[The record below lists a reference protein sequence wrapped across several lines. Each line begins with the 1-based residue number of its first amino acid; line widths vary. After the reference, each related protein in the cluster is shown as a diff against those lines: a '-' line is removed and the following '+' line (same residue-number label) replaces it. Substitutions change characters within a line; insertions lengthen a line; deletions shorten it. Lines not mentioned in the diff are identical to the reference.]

1 MKETKTDRKK
11 SRDGHASLTSS
22 DLSAVGSVNTS
33 RGRIGHLCS
42 HVPIRT
48 FTVFNIHDDVVS
60 TDYWYEVFESVR
72 CFSKTVSA
80 ALPDPTLD
88 TLQTCTQHIKHFY
101 GCSFSSDTS
110 FYGCWIRIKPML
122 SCFKQIMQRPVFFLS
137 NNWTDSSSPS
147 LPHFSNLTF
156 SFYMLPF
163 HPTCA
168 RLHVDSARRFHNVK
182 CMVFLL

>member
-1 MKETKTDRKK
+1 MQHWKSAKNPIFFFVTFCSCSKYKAPHWGHYYRNPSNYTNRYERNKDRQKEKQRWP
-11 SRDGHASLTSS
+11 RII

-60 TDYWYEVFESVR
+60 TDYWYEVFESAR
-72 CFSKTVSA
+72 CFSKTVST

-122 SCFKQIMQRPVFFLS
+122 SCFKQIMQRPVFF
-137 NNWTDSSSPS
+137 
-147 LPHFSNLTF
+147 
-156 SFYMLPF
+156 
-163 HPTCA
+163 
-168 RLHVDSARRFHNVK
+168 
-182 CMVFLL
+182 